1 MVQPRPGL
9 GYAMVAAAATLFAI
23 NGTVS
28 KVILGSG
35 ISSGQLTAVR
45 CAGAFIGLTL
55 ISVATRPGSLRAH
68 AGDLPL
74 LIALGIGLA
83 VVQWSFFFAIHRL
96 DIGIALLI
104 QYVAPILVALWARF
118 VFHEHVRR
126 RIWAALA
133 LSLAGLTLIVE
144 IWHGGRLSG
153 PGLAAAVLAAISYAM
168 YVLVAEGGVRR
179 RDPISLSAWGFL
191 FATIFWSVFAP
202 WWTFPGRRVDDHVL
216 LLGNLASTH
225 VPLWLLML
233 WMVVLGAI
241 VPFGLI
247 VSALRHISAT
257 RAGITAMLEP
267 VLAIVVAWAWLGE
280 SLQPVQLSGAA
291 LTLLGIG
298 LAQTAR

>member
-1 MVQPRPGL
+1 MVQPRPAL
-9 GYAMVAAAATLFAI
+9 GYAMVAVAATLFAV
-23 NGTVS
+23 NGSVS

-35 ISSGQLTAVR
+35 IGSGQLTEVR
-45 CAGAFIGLTL
+45 CAGALIGLAL
-55 ISVATRPGSLRAH
+55 IAVATRPRSLRVRVA
-68 AGDLPL
+68 DLPL

-83 VVQWSFFFAIHRL
+83 VVQWAYFFAIHRL

-104 QYVAPILVALWARF
+104 QFVAPILVALWARF
-118 VFHEHVRR
+118 VFHEPVRR
-126 RIWAALA
+126 RIWAALI
-133 LSLAGLTLIVE
+133 LSLAGLTFIVE

-153 PGLAAAVLAAISYAM
+153 PGVAACGLAAISLAAYF
-168 YVLVAEGGVRR
+168 LIAERGVRR
-179 RDPISLSAWGFL
+179 RDPISLSAWAFL
-191 FATIFWSVFAP
+191 VATIFWSLLAP
-202 WWTFPGRRVDDHVL
+202 WWSFPGRRVDDHVS

-267 VLAIVVAWAWLGE
+267 VVAIIVAWAWLGE
-280 SLQPVQLSGAA
+280 SLKPVQLSGAA

>member
-1 MVQPRPGL
+1 MVQPRPAL
-9 GYAMVAAAATLFAI
+9 GYAMVAVAATLFAV
-23 NGTVS
+23 NGSVS

-35 ISSGQLTAVR
+35 IGSGQLTEVR
-45 CAGAFIGLTL
+45 CAGALIGLAL
-55 ISVATRPGSLRAH
+55 IAVATRPRSLRVRVA
-68 AGDLPL
+68 DLPL

-83 VVQWSFFFAIHRL
+83 VVQWAYFFAIHRL

-104 QYVAPILVALWARF
+104 QFVAPILVALWARF
-118 VFHEHVRR
+118 VFHEPVRR
-126 RIWAALA
+126 RIWAALI
-133 LSLAGLTLIVE
+133 LSLAGLTFIVE

-153 PGLAAAVLAAISYAM
+153 PGVAACGLAAISLAAYF
-168 YVLVAEGGVRR
+168 LIAERGVRR
-179 RDPISLSAWGFL
+179 RDPISLSAWAFL
-191 FATIFWSVFAP
+191 VATIFWSLLAP
-202 WWTFPGRRVDDHVL
+202 WWSFPGRRVDDHVS

-267 VLAIVVAWAWLGE
+267 VVAITVAWAWLGE
-280 SLQPVQLSGAA
+280 SLKPVQLSGAA

>member
-45 CAGAFIGLTL
+45 CAGALIGLTL

-83 VVQWSFFFAIHRL
+83 VVQWSFFCAIHRL

-104 QYVAPILVALWARF
+104 HYVAPILVALWARF

-144 IWHGGRLSG
+144 IWHRGRLSG
-153 PGLAAAVLAAISYAM
+153 PGLAAAVLAAASYAM
-168 YVLVAEGGVRR
+168 YVLVAERGVRR
-179 RDPISLSAWGFL
+179 RDPISLTAWGFL
-191 FATIFWSVFAP
+191 FATVFWSVFAP
-202 WWTFPGRRVDDHVL
+202 WWTFPGRRVDDHVS

-225 VPLWLLML
+225 VRLWLLML

-267 VLAIVVAWAWLGE
+267 VVAIVVAWAWLGE

>member
-1 MVQPRPGL
+1 
-9 GYAMVAAAATLFAI
+9 MVAAAATLFAI

-35 ISSGQLTAVR
+35 ISSGQLTVVR
-45 CAGAFIGLTL
+45 CAGAFVGLTL
-55 ISVATRPGSLRAH
+55 IAVATRPGSLRAH
-68 AGDLPL
+68 AGDLAL

-153 PGLAAAVLAAISYAM
+153 AGLAAAVLAAISYAM
-168 YVLVAEGGVRR
+168 YVLVAERGVRR

-202 WWTFPGRRVDDHVL
+202 WWTFPGRRVDDHVS

-267 VLAIVVAWAWLGE
+267 VVAIVVAWAWLGE

-298 LAQTAR
+298 LAQTAC

>member
-35 ISSGQLTAVR
+35 IGSGQLTAVR
-45 CAGAFIGLTL
+45 CAGAFVGLTL
-55 ISVATRPGSLRAH
+55 IAVATRPGSLRVQV
-68 AGDLPL
+68 GDLPL

-118 VFHEHVRR
+118 VFHEPVRR

-153 PGLAAAVLAAISYAM
+153 PGVAAAVLAAISYAT
-168 YVLVAEGGVRR
+168 YVLTAERGVRR
-179 RDPISLSAWGFL
+179 RDPVSLSAWGFL
-191 FATIFWSVFAP
+191 FATIFSSVLAP
-202 WWTFPGRRVDDHVL
+202 WWSFPGRRLDDHVS
-216 LLGNLASTH
+216 LLGNLGSTH
-225 VPLWLLML
+225 VPLWVLML
-233 WMVVLGAI
+233 WMVVLGGI
-241 VPFGLI
+241 LPFGLI

-267 VLAIVVAWAWLGE
+267 VVAIVVAWAWLGE
-280 SLQPVQLSGAA
+280 SLQLSGAA